1 MRQAFKIDASALASA
16 KSKIQ
21 AELNRHLSAARSK
34 FAKELRE
41 TAGELAMELAD
52 RTFPS
57 DGAIGYTVRSVRGD
71 VASVYVLPGRV
82 FEVLQYADPAE
93 AGAFWSAMK
102 RGDLS
107 RARQIVRRSGT
118 YLAGIEIGAP
128 LRPSH
133 HTSARDPKTGNVILE
148 APLQMVT
155 KQERDDYTRLV
166 VREIGK
172 TASGWMACADD
183 LGADGNFVRW
193 KGIAVH
199 GKNGGSVRIQ
209 ISATRIAII
218 LVNHRH
224 LARKHISP
232 GQLQSIRREANEKL
246 LRRLE
251 AQSKQLTTAA

>member
-16 KSKIQ
+16 KSKLQ
-21 AELNRHLSAARSK
+21 AELNRHLGAARAT

-57 DGAIGYTVRSVRGD
+57 DGAIGYTVRSVRAD

-82 FEVLQYADPAE
+82 FEVLQSADPAE
-93 AGAFWSAMK
+93 AGAFWAAMK
-102 RGDLS
+102 NGNLS
-107 RARQIVRRSGT
+107 RAREIVRQSGT
-118 YLAGIEIGAP
+118 YIAGIEIGSA

-133 HTSARDPKTGNVILE
+133 HTSSRDPKTGNVAIPK
-148 APLQMVT
+148 PLQMVT

-183 LGADGNFVRW
+183 LGANGNFVRW

-199 GKNGGSVRIQ
+199 GKSGGSVRIQ

-218 LVNHRH
+218 LNNKRH

-232 GQLQSIRREANEKL
+232 GQLARIRKRANEEL
-246 LRRLE
+246 LIRLK
-251 AQSKQLTTAA
+251 QKSKIAA